1 MAIAK
6 IVKGAVKASTMKRLV
21 RHDSKMKRQKK
32 AKFLAKKADKSKRI
46 RSLDKA
52 QLKRWKRQ
60 KKADFLA
67 DTASAKAKVAKAKV
81 KLAESKATK
90 AQVEAARAKERS
102 FHMMMGDDP
111 IDYLQYKSVRAGKAM
126 DEKSYLKYKKLKKA
140 KKLVARDRRRVV
152 EQTQKQ
158 HRILEGHLA
167 RSKLNFKTVDTGV
180 FFQNLGAKT
189 KPYVFGKGVKGKHSK
204 PMSLQLKETVKFQA
218 VTRTKSGIK
227 KRFGDLKRTASE
239 RRLVGNTALTSF
251 EGTKS
256 GFFIALGTRRKA
268 WGVVRDDGKTTLLR
282 MQSQP
287 NKSIKRTEIQLK
299 RPTNDQLLYLGLG
312 GGGAAVLATRDWS
325 TLVPYIDDV
334 EAPKRKVGRR

>member
-1 MAIAK
+1 MVIAK
-6 IVKGAVKASTMKRLV
+6 IAKGAKALTKRVKVRKVTGKPRGKRVINTRPKFVDKVGKKIGSKIRKKSATGDYFV
-21 RHDSKMKRQKK
+21 RKKPLGPYLGYGSQKE
-32 AKFLAKKADKSKRI
+32 
-46 RSLDKA
+46 LDA
-52 QLKRWKRQ
+52 VRWNQRGQ
-60 KKADFLA
+60 
-67 DTASAKAKVAKAKV
+67 
-81 KLAESKATK
+81 
-90 AQVEAARAKERS
+90 
-102 FHMMMGDDP
+102 
-111 IDYLQYKSVRAGKAM
+111 
-126 DEKSYLKYKKLKKA
+126 
-140 KKLVARDRRRVV
+140 RRVMLAQDR
-152 EQTQKQ
+152 QT
-158 HRILEGHLA
+158 RIH
-167 RSKLNFKTVDTGV
+167 KLIRKDKKVLPPYAFKKFTTKRKLSLPTSS
-180 FFQNLGAKT
+180 FFIGQ
-189 KPYVFGKGVKGKHSK
+189 FGD
-204 PMSLQLKETVKFQA
+204 TVKFLP
-218 VTRTKSGIK
+218 VTQTKSGIK

-239 RRLVGNTALTSF
+239 RRLVRNTALTPF